1 MRVSKEDG
9 REACWPGS
17 VWKVSVRTCRNFTF
31 KKKKKSSDHFHIWS
45 LKLFPA
51 QRNQS
56 ALVEMAG
63 CRSGEGSVGE
73 PVVAEMLSKAP
84 LGPIQRTRSPLK
96 APTRRSWQGD
106 RRGVQPTRC
115 V

>member
-1 MRVSKEDG
+1 ME
-9 REACWPGS
+9 
-17 VWKVSVRTCRNFTF
+17 SVRTYRNFTF
-31 KKKKKSSDHFHIWS
+31 KKKKSSDHFHIWS

-106 RRGVQPTRC
+106 RRGVQVTRC

>member
-17 VWKVSVRTCRNFTF
+17 VWKVSELTGILPL
-31 KKKKKSSDHFHIWS
+31 KKKKSSDHVHIWS

-106 RRGVQPTRC
+106 RRGVQVTRC